1 MEYWILLIIS
11 SFVATVQACE
21 IYEQVQSFHN
31 ISELG
36 IAALKN
42 DVDAFEGLIFNKVL
56 YFLH

>member
-1 MEYWILLIIS
+1 MNSWILLIVS

-21 IYEQVQSFHN
+21 IHEQVQMFHT
-31 ISELG
+31 ISDLG

-42 DVDAFEGLIFNKVL
+42 DVEASDGLLFNKVL

>member
-1 MEYWILLIIS
+1 MDSWILLIVS

-21 IYEQVQSFHN
+21 IYEQVQIFHN
-31 ISELG
+31 ISDLG

-42 DVDAFEGLIFNKVL
+42 DVEAFDGLIFNKVL